1 MKEHDK
7 ETIQRA
13 MQNALSNLGF
23 EMELQEEQKN
33 KIIGLLKQTGMA
45 TIKPYLVQ
53 RVNTYA
59 FKNPI
64 QLRENIDKVV
74 EWMEQ
79 NRFFESPASISH
91 HNRFYGGLATHSFE
105 VYEEAVKLNAER
117 EAPLPEDSVVLCA
130 LLHDLCKSDLYYYD
144 KEARSTKKKPEVTA
158 QGHGIRSVRILKS
171 CGLPLSR
178 EEELAIWWHMGEHEE
193 PFDQTEV
200 YESTKGIPLCNL
212 IRKADHEAAAK
223 KEPKYEK

>member
-33 KIIGLLKQTGMA
+33 KIIGLLKQTG
-45 TIKPYLVQ
+45 
-53 RVNTYA
+53 
-59 FKNPI
+59 
-64 QLRENIDKVV
+64 RENIDKVV

>member
-1 MKEHDK
+1 MTENSN
-7 ETIQRA
+7 ESRQRA
-13 MQNALSNLGF
+13 MRNALSNFGF

-33 KIIGLLKQTGMA
+33 KIIGLLKQTG
-45 TIKPYLVQ
+45 
-53 RVNTYA
+53 
-59 FKNPI
+59 
-64 QLRENIDKVV
+64 RENMDKVV

-117 EAPLPEDSVVLCA
+117 KAPLPEDSVVLCA

-144 KEARSTKKKPEVTA
+144 KEARSTKKKPEVAA

-193 PFDQTEV
+193 PFDQPEV
-200 YESTKGIPLCNL
+200 YESTKSIPLCNL
-212 IRKADHEAAAK
+212 IRKADHVAAAK
-223 KEPKYEK
+223 KEPKYRR